1 MTRINSL
8 RHEFVEFIPDAVD
21 EGVLYVS
28 ITFCTVIHR
37 CGCGCGSEV
46 VTPLDPSDW
55 KMTFDGKTVSLYP
68 SIGNWSLACQ
78 SHYWI
83 HENRVRWARPMSAAL
98 RGARGAK
105 RWTRWIKSVLTR
117 TSQEECLSDTS
128 PISGAGCIPSR

>member
-8 RHEFVEFIPDAVD
+8 RHEFVEYLPDVID

-28 ITFCTVIHR
+28 IAFCTVIHR

-46 VTPLDPSDW
+46 ATPLDPSGW
-55 KMTFDGKTVSLYP
+55 KVTFDGETISLSP

-83 HENRVRWARPMSAAL
+83 RNNRVRWARPTAVILSPETRKVGRL
-98 RGARGAK
+98 I
-105 RWTRWIKSVLTR
+105 RWIKKIIFGG
-117 TSQEECLSDTS
+117 S
-128 PISGAGCIPSR
+128 PARSSYPDRNGIDP